1 MGLDQEVYLAYICDD
16 RTTEL
21 KCIYKLDL
29 LRDRVSELEQSLVE
43 SDHLKQ
49 EYLQEKNRS
58 VWEWQK
64 TQKVGEIIDF
74 FLF

>member
-1 MGLDQEVYLAYICDD
+1 LDI
-16 RTTEL
+16 
-21 KCIYKLDL
+21 

-49 EYLQEKNRS
+49 KYLQEKNRS

-64 TQKVGEIIDF
+64 TQKVGKKKKKKLENNPTCKYIF
-74 FLF
+74 